1 MSEIKNSPIED
12 FDWEA
17 YAKGETFGDKSQ
29 EELVKTYDESLNTI
43 KDKEMVELAEFF
55 GVKYRKDML
64 N

>member
-29 EELVKTYDESLNTI
+29 EELVKTYDES
-43 KDKEMVELAEFF
+43 
-55 GVKYRKDML
+55 
-64 N
+64 